1 MQHNYND
8 FWHPDYGH
16 VKLNEIMLE
25 NYSMLIN
32 RKVALYFDNN
42 ISMYYILHMIQWA
55 YSNFSNKYTTYIN
68 LTQIFHQFFP
78 TGQDNI
84 WKQQHCI
91 TSFQNHCVSV
101 KL

>member
-8 FWHPDYGH
+8 FWHPDYRH

-42 ISMYYILHMIQWA
+42 ISVYYILHMIQWA

-68 LTQIFHQFFP
+68 LTQIFHQFSP